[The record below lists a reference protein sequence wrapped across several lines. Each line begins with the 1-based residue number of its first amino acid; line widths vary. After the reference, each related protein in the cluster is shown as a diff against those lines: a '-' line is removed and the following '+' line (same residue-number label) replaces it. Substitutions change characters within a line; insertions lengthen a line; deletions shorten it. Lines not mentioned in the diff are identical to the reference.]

1 MDEAEASDAAPGA
14 VAKQQIVVNEGDR
27 RKMTTTEADVG
38 ISELLGDGPSFHA
51 RIKQCAEDFE
61 VIELTSAG
69 TVPGVA
75 DGNPSIPLRGA
86 EADLNVEAHPTAA
99 PSAAPASAALPPP
112 PDAVQVGWPL
122 DAAVN
127 LLDPNGIPPS
137 PIEPLVTAL
146 GQEGAGAL
154 WGWLLANPG
163 LSLLQAPAPHMLPSP
178 PEKEARTR
186 LHLAVLSLCPALC
199 TRCVVSKWRV
209 VSNASTVVVSSQS
222 SAVSRQPSAVSRQS
236 SVVSRQS
243 SVGGRRID
251 RREWPAPDRAAPP
264 AARRGG
270 RARAAALFGAE
281 AERPR
286 SSALRARCR
295 ARGAHATAP
304 ATALRAVAQ
313 AVGGADA
320 GAQADELRP
329 SSLPSCS
336 LK

>member
-1 MDEAEASDAAPGA
+1 MLSAFGAKPFPFRKLLCQERAPSLRARRSSSLHGCSAAQLPAENMDEAEASDAAPGA

-99 PSAAPASAALPPP
+99 PSAAPASAALPVTPN
-112 PDAVQVGWPL
+112 AMQAGWPL

-127 LLDPNGIPPS
+127 LLDPNGIPPA

-163 LSLLQAPAPHMLPSP
+163 LSLLQAPAPHTLPSP

-199 TRCVVSKWRV
+199 TRCVVS
-209 VSNASTVVVSSQS
+209 
-222 SAVSRQPSAVSRQS
+222 
-236 SVVSRQS
+236 
-243 SVGGRRID
+243 
-251 RREWPAPDRAAPP
+251 
-264 AARRGG
+264 
-270 RARAAALFGAE
+270 
-281 AERPR
+281 
-286 SSALRARCR
+286 
-295 ARGAHATAP
+295 
-304 ATALRAVAQ
+304 
-313 AVGGADA
+313 
-320 GAQADELRP
+320 
-329 SSLPSCS
+329 
-336 LK
+336 

>member
-99 PSAAPASAALPPP
+99 PSAAPASAALPVTPN
-112 PDAVQVGWPL
+112 AMQAGWPL

-127 LLDPNGIPPS
+127 LLDPNGIPPA

-243 SVGGRRID
+243 SVVSRQ
-251 RREWPAPDRAAPP
+251 
-264 AARRGG
+264 
-270 RARAAALFGAE
+270 
-281 AERPR
+281 
-286 SSALRARCR
+286 SS
-295 ARGAHATAP
+295 
-304 ATALRAVAQ
+304 V
-313 AVGGADA
+313 VGS
-320 GAQADELRP
+320 Q
-329 SSLPSCS
+329 
-336 LK
+336 